1 MSPRLSSRLRA
12 SVIPTGLYSP
22 IGRGHAQP
30 VTSLRVKLTFPEHL
44 IKQPLMGRLVREFDV
59 LPNIRRANIEES
71 VGWIVCELGGE
82 EQAVERALL
91 WLGEAGVQVDRLGD
105 VVES

>member
-1 MSPRLSSRLRA
+1 MIFLSTDLDGA
-12 SVIPTGLYSP
+12 AVG
-22 IGRGHAQP
+22 GHASG
-30 VTSLRVKLTFPEHL
+30 VTTNLRVKLTFPEHL

-59 LPNIRRANIEES
+59 LPNIRRANIS
-71 VGWIVCELGGE
+71 DDVGWIVCELAGE
-82 EQAVERALL
+82 RPSVERALA